1 MTGTNGMMGNKQGK
15 ESVMDDKKQ
24 ETAVT
29 MYDRINDPMDA
40 IQKMGEWISKSGLFG
55 CDKIEQGMILAMESY
70 STRRPVTDICRRYH
84 IMDGKLS
91 MKSEAMLAE
100 YNQHGGRHR
109 WEKSDDKEA
118 VLVLN
123 FQDFKD
129 FKVSYTI
136 KDAERAGLCGKDGA
150 MRPGQSRPG
159 GWQKNPDAMLRAR
172 VTSKGI
178 RMVDPS
184 VVVGVYTPEEISD
197 SRAEITVSTPQ
208 RSLLTPQSP
217 TIGDQTLPL
226 AVDTPTNS
234 EVIEAETPSPPAGY
248 TLPVDKLTAAL
259 SGMTGDAN
267 EWLIDKKWVSAGQT
281 FRDLPE
287 VKMQEI
293 LSRLQNFKQAVK
305 TWKNLQK
312 KETANEKK

>member
-1 MTGTNGMMGNKQGK
+1 
-15 ESVMDDKKQ
+15 MDEKK
-24 ETAVT
+24 ETAIT
-29 MYDRINDPMDA
+29 MYDRIENPMDA

-100 YNQHGGRHR
+100 YNQHGGKHR

-184 VVVGVYTPEEISD
+184 VVVGLVTPEEVID
-197 SRAEITVSTPQ
+197 MRVDGAIATPV
-208 RSLLTPQSP
+208 RSLLTPQQT
-217 TIGDQTLPL
+217 TIDDQTPPL
-226 AVDTPTNS
+226 AVTPANS
-234 EVIEAETPSPPAGY
+234 EVIEAETVPTTEES
-248 TLPVDKLTAAL
+248 TVDKLTAAL
-259 SGMTGDAN
+259 AGMTGDAN
-267 EWLIDKKWVSAGQT
+267 LWLIDKGWTKEGET
-281 FRDLPE
+281 FRHLPE

-305 TWKNLQK
+305 SWKRIKEEK
-312 KETANEKK
+312 KEQSNGKT